1 MGCVSEEPMA
11 CGSSMP
17 VTALTL
23 HGGRV
28 IPSSSSV
35 IATRMV
41 LYQTVS
47 NLPQVERVRGRSKAE
62 AKRRK
67 DGILE
72 RIGY

>member
-1 MGCVSEEPMA
+1 M
-11 CGSSMP
+11 
-17 VTALTL
+17 
-23 HGGRV
+23 